1 MQLKN
6 KKFQTQ
12 TDYTTNDENQCYSLD
27 CWGQALC
34 RMAGWQVDIYPRCK
48 SLCHTREK
56 NKNLLL
62 YVNKNNQDRKLISS
76 LRERYLY

>member
-1 MQLKN
+1 MMKINATHWIVGVRHCVEWPDGKWIFIQDVKVCVILEK
-6 KKFQTQ
+6 
-12 TDYTTNDENQCYSLD
+12 
-27 CWGQALC
+27 
-34 RMAGWQVDIYPRCK
+34 
-48 SLCHTREK
+48 K